1 VSRFEGEEIPFG
13 RALEKVVT
21 SFTGRPKMGPEKITE
36 GVYLVGSS
44 DITDS
49 RDCSVYLL
57 DVGELALIDTGAGKS
72 VGKIISNIEELGLD
86 PARISTVILTH
97 CHMDHIGGA
106 PEVRKRYNA
115 RIIMHQLDA
124 GPLERGDQTMTAA
137 HWYNLHFPPT
147 MVDMKLTEE
156 EVRLRLGDQEIL
168 CLHTP
173 GHTPGSMVVYLDRG
187 GKRILFGQD
196 IHGPFFPEFGSNM
209 GLWRKSM
216 EKLLAL
222 KADILCEGHFGV
234 YRPNE
239 KVTEYIERYVEEY
252 GE

>member
-1 VSRFEGEEIPFG
+1 
-13 RALEKVVT
+13 
-21 SFTGRPKMGPEKITE
+21 MGPKEITE
-36 GVYLVGSS
+36 DTYIIGDS
-44 DITDS
+44 DISDS

-57 DVGELALIDTGAGKS
+57 NLGELVLIDTGTGPSAN
-72 VGKIISNIEELGLD
+72 KIIQNIEKLGFD

-97 CHMDHIGGA
+97 CHIDHVGGA
-106 PEVRKRYNA
+106 QEFKKRFGS
-115 RIIMHQLDA
+115 RIVMHEIDA
-124 GPLERGDQTMTAA
+124 EAVERGDSRMTAA
-137 HWYNLHFPPT
+137 YWYGVNFAPLA
-147 MVDMKLTEE
+147 VDVRLTEE
-156 EVRLRLGDQEIL
+156 EEKLTVGDQEIV

-173 GHTPGSMVVYLDRG
+173 GHTPGSISVYLDRG

-196 IHGPFFPEFGSNM
+196 IHGPFLAEFGANM
-209 GLWRKSM
+209 AHWQKSM

-234 YRPNE
+234 YQPNE

>member
-1 VSRFEGEEIPFG
+1 
-13 RALEKVVT
+13 
-21 SFTGRPKMGPEKITE
+21 MGPKEITE
-36 GVYLVGSS
+36 DTYIIGDS
-44 DITDS
+44 DISDS

-57 DVGELALIDTGAGKS
+57 NLGELVLIDTGTGPSAN
-72 VGKIISNIEELGLD
+72 KIIQNIEKLGFD

-97 CHMDHIGGA
+97 CHIDHVGGA
-106 PEVRKRYNA
+106 QEFKKRFGSRIVMHEIDAEVV
-115 RIIMHQLDA
+115 
-124 GPLERGDQTMTAA
+124 ERGDSRMTAA
-137 HWYNLHFPPT
+137 YWYGVNFAPLA
-147 MVDMKLTEE
+147 VDVRLTKEEEKLT
-156 EVRLRLGDQEIL
+156 VGDQEIV

-173 GHTPGSMVVYLDRG
+173 GHTPGSISVYLDRG

-196 IHGPFFPEFGSNM
+196 IHGPFLAEFGANM
-209 GLWRKSM
+209 AHWQKSM

-234 YRPNE
+234 YQPNE